1 MPAVPRFDQVVD
13 FARHRALRALGTEGA
28 PGGPARKALRRVG
41 GAGGRRIASYARMLQ
56 ELDQGRQVPLEE
68 LLPAVTLQLDA
79 ADAAQA
85 RGRHRTAAQ
94 LVDRAL
100 RLAFHPSAHYGRL
113 GSPLMLQAERF
124 LAPLRS
130 SAAAR
135 AMLFDA
141 DPAQPRTARDTGGT
155 AHAADDTPR
164 VADAAAD
171 GDGSSAGGG
180 SADGD
185 AMPRPRR
192 VLVLCYSSWTFID
205 RVVADL
211 SQQPGIEFRT
221 ADLATLPVAER
232 PSHALA
238 LRMREAWNRDGQLA
252 PVPAALEEDLRWADT
267 VLVEWGNYPFAWF
280 SFLDLS
286 AYRLRILA
294 RIHRFEI
301 LTPYPLLARCA
312 AFDEIAFVAPPVRS
326 FVSSTAPRLAQA
338 GGTRVLHNV
347 HDLEGFAPGDARDPF
362 ELMQIGWATP
372 IKGVQFSLELLQR
385 LREIDDRYVLTLVGP
400 GLEKSAGPRTAAWAR
415 EVAARIAEL
424 GDGVR
429 QLGFRS
435 DIPDLLAG
443 SGFLLSSSQAEGTH
457 ESVAEAAAAGCVP
470 VVRNWPEM
478 APWGG
483 ASMIYPE
490 RWIVEDV
497 EAAVARIR
505 SLADT
510 ETHGEEARRC
520 RSWILEH
527 RDPADIRSEY
537 LDFLGVGGRSDTA

>member
-1 MPAVPRFDQVVD
+1 MPAVPRIDQVVD

-28 PGGPARKALRRVG
+28 PGSPARAALRRAG
-41 GAGGRRIASYARMLQ
+41 GARGRRIASYARMLQ
-56 ELDQGRQVPLEE
+56 ELDQGRQVTLEE

-79 ADAAQA
+79 ADAALA
-85 RGRHRTAAQ
+85 RGRHRAAAQ

-141 DPAQPRTARDTGGT
+141 DPEPSRGAPDAGGTARDAEDT
-155 AHAADDTPR
+155 AL
-164 VADAAAD
+164 VAD
-171 GDGSSAGGG
+171 G

-185 AMPRPRR
+185 TMRRPHR

-205 RVVADL
+205 RVIADL
-211 SQQPGIEFRT
+211 SQHPGIEFRT

-267 VLVEWGNYPFAWF
+267 VLIEWGNYPFAWF

-286 AYRLRILA
+286 AYHLRVLA

-326 FVSSTAPRLAQA
+326 FVSSIAPRLEQT
-338 GGTRVLHNV
+338 GGTRILHNI
-347 HDLEGFAPGDARDPF
+347 HDLEGFAPGGARDPF
-362 ELMQIGWATP
+362 ELVQIGWATP
-372 IKGVQFSLELLQR
+372 IKGVLFSLELIQR
-385 LREIDDRYVLTLVGP
+385 LREIDDRYVLTLIGP
-400 GLEKSAGPRTAAWAR
+400 VLEQNASPRTAAWAQ
-415 EVAARIAEL
+415 EVATRIDEL

-435 DIPDLLAG
+435 DIPDLLAAA
-443 SGFLLSSSQAEGTH
+443 GFLLSSSQAEGTH
-457 ESVAEAAAAGCVP
+457 EAVAEAAAAGCVP

-483 ASMIYPE
+483 ASLIYPE

-497 EAAVARIR
+497 EAAVTRIR
-505 SLADT
+505 SLADA
-510 ETHGEEARRC
+510 ETRDEEAGRC
-520 RSWILEH
+520 RSWVLAH
-527 RDPADIRSEY
+527 RDPAAIRSEY
-537 LDFLGVGGRSDTA
+537 LDFLGGDGRPGTA

>member
-1 MPAVPRFDQVVD
+1 MPAVPRIDQLVD
-13 FARHRALRALGTEGA
+13 FARHRALRALGTAGA
-28 PGGPARKALRRVG
+28 PGGPARGALRRVG
-41 GAGGRRIASYARMLQ
+41 GAGGRRIASYAQMLQ
-56 ELDQGRQVPLEE
+56 DLDQGHQVGLEE
-68 LLPAVTLQLDA
+68 LLPAITLQLDA
-79 ADAAQA
+79 ADTALV
-85 RGRHRTAAQ
+85 RGRHRAAGQ

-100 RLAFHPSAHYGRL
+100 RLAFHPSVHYGRL

-141 DPAQPRTARDTGGT
+141 DPEQPRTARGAGGT
-155 AHAADDTPR
+155 DGPAEDAPR
-164 VADAAAD
+164 AAD
-171 GDGSSAGGG
+171 GSTEGDGAG
-180 SADGD
+180 
-185 AMPRPRR
+185 RPQRI
-192 VLVLCYSSWTFID
+192 LVLCYSSWTFID
-205 RVVADL
+205 RVIDDL

-238 LRMREAWNRDGQLA
+238 VRRREAWNRDRRLE

-267 VLVEWGNYPFAWF
+267 VLIEWGNYPFAWF

-301 LTPYPLLARCA
+301 LTPYPMLARCA
-312 AFDEIAFVAPPVRS
+312 AFDEIAFVAPQVRS
-326 FVSSTAPRLAQA
+326 FVSATAPRLEQA
-338 GGTRVLHNV
+338 SGTRILSNI
-347 HDLEGFAPGDARDPF
+347 HDLEGFAPSGARDPF
-362 ELMQIGWATP
+362 ELVQIGWATP
-372 IKGVQFSLELLQR
+372 IKGVLFSLELLQR
-385 LREIDDRYVLTLVGP
+385 LREIDDRYVLTLIGP
-400 GLEKSAGPRTAAWAR
+400 QLEQSTSPRTAAWAR
-415 EVAARIAEL
+415 EVAARIDEL

-429 QLGFRS
+429 RLGFRS

-457 ESVAEAAAAGCVP
+457 ESVAEAAAAGSIP

-483 ASMIYPE
+483 ASLIYPE
-490 RWIVEDV
+490 RWIVDDV
-497 EAAVARIR
+497 EAAVTRIR
-505 SLADT
+505 SLADA
-510 ETHGEEARRC
+510 ETHAEEARRC

-527 RDPADIRSEY
+527 RDPAAIRSEY
-537 LDFLGVGGRSDTA
+537 LDFLGAGGRPDAA